1 MCLGIPMRV
10 VTSDSGGAIV
20 RRQSGEERLVSLM
33 LVGPQPPGTPLLIHI
48 DTALRV
54 LSEDEVPL
62 IENALAAI
70 EAAGAGAPFEHL
82 VQDLV
87 DRTPELPPHLRPGGT
102 S

>member
-10 VTSDSGGAIV
+10 VKSDTGGALV
-20 RRQSGEERLVSLM
+20 RRQDGEERVVSLM
-33 LVGPQPPGTPLLIHI
+33 LIGPQPVGTPLLVHL

-54 LSEDEVPL
+54 LDEDEVPL
-62 IENALAAI
+62 IEDALKAI
-70 EAAGAGAPFEHL
+70 EAAGKGEAFEHL